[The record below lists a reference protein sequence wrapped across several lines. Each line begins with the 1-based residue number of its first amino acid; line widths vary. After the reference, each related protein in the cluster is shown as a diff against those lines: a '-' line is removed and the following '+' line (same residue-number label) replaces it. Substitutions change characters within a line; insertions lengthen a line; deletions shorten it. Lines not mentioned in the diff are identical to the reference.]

1 MVWESG
7 GGEHFDAAFIDIF
20 ARKSNTRVRQCSKE
34 NLTINLRAFQAQKSV
49 YCTTE
54 RVRFIFML
62 FMRPN
67 AGKPRLVMEKF
78 MYVGQKSKISSSLI
92 DQIAAVLSVLN
103 SIYILFLRIYM
114 QRREFCT
121 KTNSR
126 CHLQDLLF
134 YFACNAGRKR
144 YFYQIHIRDD
154 LEPIYASFPNLAA
167 IHTF

>member
-49 YCTTE
+49 YCSTE

-103 SIYILFLRIYM
+103 NIYIYYSLEYICKDGNFAQKQIRVVIFKTFCSTLLATRVVNGISIKYIFGMIWNLLTHLF
-114 QRREFCT
+114 
-121 KTNSR
+121 
-126 CHLQDLLF
+126 
-134 YFACNAGRKR
+134 
-144 YFYQIHIRDD
+144 
-154 LEPIYASFPNLAA
+154 PI
-167 IHTF
+167 